1 MQILRDLFGNVDNI
15 LQNTQN
21 ILVGISQVQP
31 RKMIINDDGDDELET
46 VELCDVKDQF
56 NDTTGMPED
65 SANIINCLT
74 DRLFLYHPLDNGN
87 ESWDTQ
93 ASMIAKLDAMPGLAE
108 PGAIFQSV
116 G

>member
-31 RKMIINDDGDDELET
+31 KKFIMGTDEVET

-74 DRLFLYHPLDNGN
+74 DRLFLYHPLDRGN